1 MHALHAALAL
11 WLLEALRAFPQDKA
25 HTATCDGDP
34 SNYYDKTAGRC
45 CYRCPSVE
53 AGEQSLWGA
62 ADSFLFSTCLLSRP
76 PPVPSL
82 QEGVPLQMSEACPG
96 LSPMHPCPQTSADCT
111 KQCERDYY
119 LSESGRCTPC
129 VSCSRGFAAPAGTA
143 KKDTICEP
151 LAPES
156 RPDCSSPAGCKA
168 PNSPISGFFPSSKD
182 SQVTPMSPE
191 WPGDNSNTR
200 TTLLRGG
207 ASLTPEEASR
217 LMRASTSPSSLGK
230 LSPDPGLSPMQPCPQ
245 GSPSCRKQC
254 EPDYYLDRNGRCR
267 ACVSCSRD
275 DLVEKTPC
283 SWNSSRVCE
292 CRPGMHCATSAT
304 NSCARCVSLPKCTP
318 AMAVRRQEMA
328 TRDTTYKSP
337 PPGSHPDCSIPQGS
351 SEKPASTTPTPTPL
365 LVSQT
370 RKMLSVPT
378 SAPISLSSTAK
389 PIVDSGPALFSVL
402 LVLLVLVVG
411 LFFLLCYWRPCRK
424 QIRQKLHLCYPGQTF
439 RPRPTPADSSPRRN
453 LTQPR
458 RIEAEEEL
466 GLMSLPAVET
476 CLNVGAACPNSLPL
490 QDASPAEGPSSPK
503 DLPEPRVSTEHTNNR
518 IEKIYIMKADTVIVG
533 TVKTEVPEGRGLV
546 GPAEPEFDEELEV
559 DHVPH
564 YPEQET
570 EPPVSSCGD
579 VMFSVEEE
587 GKEDPGK

>member
-45 CYRCPSVE
+45 CYRCPS
-53 AGEQSLWGA
+53 
-62 ADSFLFSTCLLSRP
+62 
-76 PPVPSL
+76 
-82 QEGVPLQMSEACPG
+82 G

-129 VSCSRGFAAPAGTA
+129 VSCSRDELVEKMPCSRNTPRVCECRPGMYCATPVANSCARFAAPAGTA

-168 PNSPISGFFPSSKD
+168 PNSSKD